1 MSKIA
6 FIGVGV
12 MGRHMIRNLIK
23 NGHDVIMYTRNR
35 IQAEDLS
42 KETGAKLAGSI
53 KEAVSDVDFVI
64 SIVGYPKDVEEV
76 YFGDRGIIVNADKNS
91 ILIDMTTSSPSLALR
106 IYQEAKKR
114 GIAALDAPVS
124 GGDKGAKLATLSIM
138 VGGDREAFEKA
149 EDILKAMGKNIN
161 LMGGPSFGQHTKACN
176 QIAVAGAT
184 AAYTEAMVYAKNVGL
199 DMEKMF
205 TAISSGAAGSW
216 QIDNMA
222 PRAMKEDFD
231 PGFFIKHFIKDMK
244 IISSEMENKGVE
256 LPMLNS
262 VLKMYE
268 EMAEKGLEDYGTQSL
283 IKRFEK

>member
-12 MGRHMIRNLIK
+12 MGRHMIRNLIN

-35 IQAEDLS
+35 IKAEDLS

-149 EDILKAMGKNIN
+149 EDIFKAMGKNIY